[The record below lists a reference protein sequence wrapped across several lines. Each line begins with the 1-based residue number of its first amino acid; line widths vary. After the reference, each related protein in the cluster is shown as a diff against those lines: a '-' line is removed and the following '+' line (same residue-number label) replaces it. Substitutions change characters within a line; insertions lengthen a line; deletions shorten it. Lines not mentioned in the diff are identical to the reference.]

1 MIKLAAPLQTKT
13 LSPILTGSDV
23 LGNKI
28 RGNYE
33 SMTSKITPEE
43 FLHMTTMPPEYYF
56 GDGGMTQIFAEQNIS
71 SQQNLNVEIVNQ
83 LLNRIQLSENENL
96 TYQDTVYI
104 ENALRKI
111 GVQDTKEFMHEVRE
125 CRKDR
130 ETFRELLTG
139 YIANYESLKEVAE
152 FVREKERE
160 ETPKQE
166 GAPAKTEQRYFL
178 QQKIY
183 DRLQTGA
190 IYQTL
195 ANFYRGVEGVPQP
208 IRNEQA
214 KTAEQEGVSWQ
225 ILLNRF
231 QNDIFQTETPLL
243 YHSENHYELGGD
255 EILKDEQTVL
265 NEMSSAILLQMI
277 RTVFEQEQHVFHTRN
292 QKWAEYSSVIY
303 DSAQNTLKRFV
314 EYHTSELKRL
324 EAKQYSENRKQMY
337 EEETNLITEISNYV
351 SDYTAIHEQNLE
363 EQRSMVHKV
372 YENYDSTRNE
382 YSMMQMPDGEMEEP
396 AVMEYPE
403 LPVEDGQES
412 LLLREELLT
421 QRMEELAKREE
432 ERSRVID
439 EIKRLVET
447 KHLTEKDLTH
457 VIHDRDVLNEILEEA
472 DKQDSPKLRDEVI
485 TRRLNE
491 MIRREEEHRFVVD
504 EIQRE
509 VTSKRQTETDL
520 THVIHDT
527 AWDEEGLGETPE
539 REPQPLRDEVIAHRI
554 DQITK
559 REEEHRRVLDDIRRE
574 ARTEKRSVIDRT
586 HAIHDTLRAL
596 EHPEEVLEQY
606 MNSET
611 TVEHTD
617 RVLEERLEK
626 VLPKE
631 TIEIFSKV
639 ANYYQNPEAAVRN
652 GDVIINPESVLQA
665 EMTYIQQEQ
674 PEGESIDGSRKEE
687 KLPAGEQFISNT
699 VYQNN
704 KNIQMKLTQLSKEAE
719 QSGMMAGEL
728 YHPAD
733 TQYKTEIERIFDEA
747 GQIPTM
753 NEEKEEILGSLVN
766 RFTKIKKG
774 QDVSYMDYVEAQPV
788 SIVHKTMEQ
797 GLDEEIV
804 EEMIKKHQ
812 VVTKQQDTVTKTV
825 TEQHVTNEQIQ
836 HVVEERMVQNI
847 QDINEEMKKS
857 LQRQMGEISEQ
868 VYHRLEKR
876 LQSERRRR
884 GF

>member
-1 MIKLAAPLQTKT
+1 MIKLAAPIQTKT

-83 LLNRIQLSENENL
+83 LLNRIQLSEHENL

-139 YIANYESLKEVAE
+139 YIENYASLKEVAE

-160 ETPKQE
+160 EKPKQDD
-166 GAPAKTEQRYFL
+166 AAAKTEQRYFL
-178 QQKIY
+178 QQEIY

-214 KTAEQEGVSWQ
+214 KMAEQEGVSWQ
-225 ILLNRF
+225 ILLNRL
-231 QNDIFQTETPLL
+231 QNDVFQTETPLL
-243 YHSENHYELGGD
+243 YHTENHYELGGD

-324 EAKQYSENRKQMY
+324 EAKQYSDNRKQMY

-351 SDYTAIHEQNLE
+351 SDYTDIHEQNLE
-363 EQRSMVHKV
+363 EQRSMVHQV

-382 YSMMQMPDGEMEEP
+382 YSMTQMFDGGMEEP
-396 AVMEYPE
+396 AIMEYPE

-412 LLLREELLT
+412 QLLREELLT
-421 QRMEELAKREE
+421 HRMEELTKR
-432 ERSRVID
+432 
-439 EIKRLVET
+439 
-447 KHLTEKDLTH
+447 
-457 VIHDRDVLNEILEEA
+457 A
-472 DKQDSPKLRDEVI
+472 
-485 TRRLNE
+485 
-491 MIRREEEHRFVVD
+491 EEHTRDVD
-504 EIQRE
+504 EIR
-509 VTSKRQTETDL
+509 RQVETEHLTETDL

-527 AWDEEGLGETPE
+527 AEGEEKLQETPE

-554 DQITK
+554 NQITR

-574 ARTEKRSVIDRT
+574 ALTEKRSVIDRT

-665 EMTYIQQEQ
+665 EMTYLQQEQ
-674 PEGESIDGSRKEE
+674 PEGESIDGRRKEE
-687 KLPAGEQFISNT
+687 KLPTGEQFISNT

-704 KNIQMKLTQLSKEAE
+704 KNIQMNLTQLSQEAK
-719 QSGMMAGEL
+719 QPGMQVDEG

-733 TQYKTEIERIFDEA
+733 IQYRTEIEQIFDEA
-747 GQIPTM
+747 RKIPLVS
-753 NEEKEEILGSLVN
+753 EEKEEILGSMVN
-766 RFTKIKKG
+766 RFSKIRKG
-774 QDVSYMDYVEAQPV
+774 QDVSYTDYVETQPI
-788 SIVHKTMEQ
+788 SIVHKTTEQ
-797 GLDEEIV
+797 GLDEEMV
-804 EEMIKKHQ
+804 EELIRKNQ
-812 VVTKQQDTVTKTV
+812 TVSQKQETVTQTV
-825 TEQHVTNEQIQ
+825 TEQHVTNEQIK

-847 QDINEEMKKS
+847 QDINEEMKRS

-868 VYHRLEKR
+868 VYNRLEKR